1 MPWFQRRRAVAEQ
14 EQHRVWRQ
22 ARVKSDIR
30 VFISKMSEVEVIDS
44 FNAVERQ
51 LLAEI
56 QVHFTATYSHLLYT
70 LKFEFIKGKN
80 SEIPEFI

>member
-44 FNAVERQ
+44 FNAVERH

-56 QVHFTATYSHLLYT
+56 QVHFTATYSRFLYT

-80 SEIPEFI
+80 SE